1 MYVPSSQQHMNTPL
15 PFFNWSLSKA
25 LDTETTSFGK
35 GRIRIIFTV
44 LSFSLLKSGIVIVL
58 GSAAD
63 QWLQVARAAFIFI
76 VYLSLL
82 KIMLYRPQRLKPLM
96 HVLII
101 LGILIVWSNIFVFT
115 HKINLLTVQFV
126 FSIVVCS
133 FYTMGSTMGVVYSAI
148 CAIPVM
154 IVLMLKQNAG
164 ILFVPGPTQ
173 EFASPGYEIV
183 AALNFI
189 SISFIHYQFYNA
201 FRSTIDEKEKL
212 NQQLIQSVNEA
223 NKLAQTKTNF
233 LSTMSHELRTPLNS
247 VIGITEMLLEEKND
261 THGKENL
268 KLLQFSA
275 QDLLS
280 LINNVLDINKLD
292 SHKMML
298 EKVPF
303 HLSGFMQN
311 ICASL
316 RLKAKTKQIAFVLDI
331 DKQLE
336 GINVLSDPTRLS
348 QVLYN
353 LGNNAIKFT
362 HQGVVTIKLSCTSRT
377 NNTATINFLV
387 SDTGIGIPADKH
399 ATIFEQFTQAATET
413 TRVYGGSGL
422 GLAIV
427 KEVLTLFN
435 SDIQLES
442 TPGKGSKFSFTIQF
456 ATTPGLLGQV
466 ATNDSNDSLN
476 HLKVLVADDNDINRI
491 VIKKQLL
498 KLGITAT
505 VADGGKQ
512 AVEECKAQ
520 QFDAILIDLNM
531 PFVSG
536 YDALKMIRSL
546 PAAPGS
552 ATSIIAFTA
561 SITEQEKIQAAGFD
575 DYIYKPVKLTDLQD
589 KLARVVLKK
598 QEKQVIQ

>member
-1 MYVPSSQQHMNTPL
+1 MNTPL

-44 LSFSLLKSGIVIVL
+44 LFFSLLKSGIVITL
-58 GSAAD
+58 GSVAE
-63 QWLQVARAAFIFI
+63 QWMQVARAAIIFT

-82 KIMLYRPQRLKPLM
+82 KIMLYKPQSLQRLM

-133 FYTMGSTMGVVYSAI
+133 FYTMGATMGVVYSTI
-148 CAIPVM
+148 CTLPVM
-154 IVLMLKQNAG
+154 AVLVLKQNAG
-164 ILFVPGPTQ
+164 IFFVSGPTQ
-173 EFASPGYEIV
+173 EFASPGYEIIV
-183 AALNFI
+183 ALNFI
-189 SISFIHYQFYNA
+189 SICLIHYQFYNA

-247 VIGITEMLLEEKND
+247 VIGITEMLLEEKTD
-261 THGKENL
+261 AHGKENL

-280 LINNVLDINKLD
+280 LVNNVLDINKLD
-292 SHKMML
+292 SHKMTL

-316 RLKAKTKQIAFVLDI
+316 RLKAKIKQIAFVLDI
-331 DKQLE
+331 DEQLE
-336 GINVLSDPTRLS
+336 NLNVLSDPTRLS

-353 LGNNAIKFT
+353 LGSNAIKFT
-362 HQGVVTIKLSCTSRT
+362 HQGIVTVKLSLLAKT
-377 NNTATINFLV
+377 NDTVAIQFVV

-399 ATIFEQFTQAATET
+399 ASIFEQFTQAATDT
-413 TRVYGGSGL
+413 TRIYGGSGL
-422 GLAIV
+422 GLTIV

-435 SDIQLES
+435 STIRLES
-442 TPGKGSKFSFTIQF
+442 APGKGAKFSFTINF
-456 ATTPGLLGQV
+456 TTAPTPLAQV
-466 ATNDSNDSLN
+466 ATSNSNDELN
-476 HLKVLVADDNDINRI
+476 DLKVLVTDDNDINRI
-491 VIKKQLL
+491 VIKKQLF
-498 KLGITAT
+498 KLGISAT
-505 VADGGKQ
+505 IVDSGTKV
-512 AVEECKAQ
+512 VEECKSNK
-520 QFDAILIDLNM
+520 FDAVLIDLNM
-531 PFVSG
+531 PFISG
-536 YDALKMIRSL
+536 YDALKMIRSM
-546 PAAPGS
+546 PATS
-552 ATSIIAFTA
+552 ALGTSIIAFTA
-561 SITEQEKIQAAGFD
+561 SITEQEKILAAGFD

-589 KLARVVLKK
+589 KLSRVALKK
-598 QEKQVIQ
+598 QEKQTT

>member
-1 MYVPSSQQHMNTPL
+1 MSTPL

-44 LSFSLLKSGIVIVL
+44 LFFSLLKAAIVITVGL
-58 GSAAD
+58 AAH
-63 QWLQVARAAFIFI
+63 QWLQVARAAFIFAA
-76 VYLSLL
+76 YLSLL
-82 KIMLYRPQRLKPLM
+82 KIMLYRPQSLQPLM

-133 FYTMGSTMGVVYSAI
+133 FYTMGARMGVIYSTI
-148 CAIPVM
+148 CTLPVM
-154 IVLMLKQNAG
+154 ALLALKQNADTF
-164 ILFVPGPTQ
+164 FVPGATQ
-173 EFASPGYEIV
+173 ELAAPGFEII

-189 SISFIHYQFYNA
+189 SISLIHYQFYNA

-212 NQQLIQSVNEA
+212 NQQLIQSINEA

-247 VIGITEMLLEEKND
+247 VIGITEMLLEEKTD

-292 SHKMML
+292 SHKMTL

-316 RLKAKTKQIAFVLDI
+316 RLKAKTKQIAFILDI
-331 DKQLE
+331 DEQLE
-336 GINVLSDPTRLS
+336 SINVLSDPTRLS

-353 LGNNAIKFT
+353 LGSNAIKFT
-362 HQGVVTIKLSCTSRT
+362 HQGIVTVKLSLMAKTD
-377 NNTATINFLV
+377 NTVAIHFLV

-399 ATIFEQFTQAATET
+399 AVIFEQFAQAGTDT
-413 TRVYGGSGL
+413 TRIYGGSGL

-435 SDIQLES
+435 SNIHLES
-442 TPGKGSKFSFTIQF
+442 SPGKGAKFSFVINF
-456 ATTPGLLGQV
+456 ATAPGLV
-466 ATNDSNDSLN
+466 AQIATSDNEDLN
-476 HLKVLVADDNDINRI
+476 NLKVLVADDNDINRI

-498 KLGITAT
+498 KLGISAII
-505 VADGGKQ
+505 VDGGKKV
-512 AVEECKAQ
+512 VEECKANE
-520 QFDAILIDLNM
+520 FDAVLIDLNM

-546 PAAPGS
+546 PASPGFG
-552 ATSIIAFTA
+552 TSIIAFTA
-561 SITEQEKIQAAGFD
+561 SITEQEKILAAGFD
-575 DYIYKPVKLTDLQD
+575 DYIYKPVKLTDLQE
-589 KLARVVLKK
+589 KLSRIALKK
-598 QEKQVIQ
+598 QEKHVI